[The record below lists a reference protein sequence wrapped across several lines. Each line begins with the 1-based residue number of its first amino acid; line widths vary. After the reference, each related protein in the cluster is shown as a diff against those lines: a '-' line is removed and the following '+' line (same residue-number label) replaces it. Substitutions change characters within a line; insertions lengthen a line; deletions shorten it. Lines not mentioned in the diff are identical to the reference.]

1 MIYLTLAYLKLHN
14 KFYEDIS
21 ISKGPSSQQIV
32 KVFWYCSN
40 SRKNENDT
48 NKIICDRKEVTENRN
63 YTETEYASVEDL
75 LSVHRTA

>member
-1 MIYLTLAYLKLHN
+1 MKIFQFRRVRQVSKSLR
-14 KFYEDIS
+14 FSDIV
-21 ISKGPSSQQIV
+21 QTQE
-32 KVFWYCSN
+32 
-40 SRKNENDT
+40 RNENDT